1 MPESRDR
8 IDAPMS
14 AIYFDHNA
22 TTPLD
27 PEVRAAMEPWL
38 GELHGNPAS
47 LHTFGQ
53 AARNAVE
60 VAREKLASLLGAT
73 PAELVFT
80 ASGTESNNTALVGR
94 CWTADMKG
102 HLVVSEIEHP
112 SVWKPVSA
120 LQSAGM
126 EVSWV
131 KPDRHGRIDPG
142 RVLAEVREDTRLV
155 CLMLAN
161 NEVGTLQPVAEV
173 GSGCRELGVPV
184 LCDAVQGVGKVPIQ
198 VKDLEV
204 DYLSLCAHKFYG
216 PLGAAALWVRS
227 GGECDALLRGG
238 SQERQRRAGTVNV
251 PAVVG
256 LGEAAR
262 VVADELEVRS
272 RKMLELRERFESGL
286 ERLPDAVVHGR
297 PAERLPNTSHI
308 ALPGADSEALLIRL
322 DLAGFAVSSGSA
334 CSSGTVEPSRTLL
347 AMGVPKEEAS
357 CSLRISFGPRNTV
370 AEVDAFLDVLEHE
383 VTQLRRLASGR
394 RP

>member
-14 AIYFDHNA
+14 ATYFDHNA

-47 LHTFGQ
+47 LHAFGQ
-53 AARNAVE
+53 AARDAVE
-60 VAREKLASLLGAT
+60 VAREQLASLLGAT

-80 ASGTESNNTALVGR
+80 ASGTEANNTALGGR

-102 HLVVSEIEHP
+102 HLVVSELEHP
-112 SVWKPVSA
+112 SVWKPVA
-120 LQSAGM
+120 AMQSAGM

-131 KPDRHGRIDPG
+131 KPDRRGRIDPDEI
-142 RVLAEVREDTRLV
+142 LAEVRADTRLV
-155 CLMLAN
+155 CLVLAN

-173 GSGCRELGVPV
+173 GTGCRERGVPV
-184 LCDAVQGVGKVPIQ
+184 LCDAVQAIGKLP
-198 VKDLEV
+198 VKVTDLEV

-216 PLGAAALWVRS
+216 PLGAAALWVRRGS
-227 GGECDALLRGG
+227 DYQALLRGG

-262 VVADELEVRS
+262 LVSDELEVR
-272 RKMLELRERFESGL
+272 RRTMFELRERFEGGL
-286 ERLPDAVVHGR
+286 ERIHDVVVHGR
-297 PAERLPNTSHI
+297 PAERIPNTSHI

-357 CSLRISFGPRNTV
+357 CSLRVSFGPRNTV

-383 VTQLRRLASGR
+383 VTELRGLASGS
-394 RP
+394 

>member
-14 AIYFDHNA
+14 ATYFDHNA

-184 LCDAVQGVGKVPIQ
+184 LCDAVQGVGKVPIR